1 MFSSRM
7 LSSRD
12 IGHEVVFSSRRNLK
26 DDPAY
31 DAYDEES
38 PPDRWFTPSSVD
50 VAGGTDDELPKKLRL
65 FRSYLFK
72 EFTVWGTPVNIL
84 MYTSY
89 VKKVTMMCI
98 YFLSFF
104 TPILTLI
111 SLSHT
116 LIATLKSFNYY
127 YLQLFIHRMSY
138 CGRNE

>member
-1 MFSSRM
+1 MFSNRK
-7 LSSRD
+7 LVSSRV
-12 IGHEVVFSSRRNLK
+12 IGHEVVFSQRNLK

-72 EFTVWGTPVNIL
+72 EFTVWGTPVNVL

-89 VKKVTMMCI
+89 VKKVTSSI
-98 YFLSFF
+98 YFSFF
-104 TPILTLI
+104 SPP
-111 SLSHT
+111 
-116 LIATLKSFNYY
+116 Y
-127 YLQLFIHRMSY
+127 
-138 CGRNE
+138 